1 MLPESFRCLKT
12 VIKVDTLSMVH
23 RNSKVADLH
32 AVLVKSVC
40 RNLKL
45 AENSFLKQLSDSE
58 GSSCVLSAPEP
69 YHFLPPGCG
78 HFVTVTYPK
87 KKPDC
92 ELGMYLSSHQQEKL

>member
-1 MLPESFRCLKT
+1 MVPESFRCLKT
-12 VIKVDTLSMVH
+12 AIKIDVLSMVH
-23 RNSKVADLH
+23 RSSKVADLR
-32 AVLVKSVC
+32 AVLVRSVC

-58 GSSCVLSAPEP
+58 GTSFVLSAPEP

-78 HFVTVTYPK
+78 HFVTVMYPK
-87 KKPDC
+87 KKPDS

>member
-23 RNSKVADLH
+23 RNSKVGDLY
-32 AVLVKSVC
+32 ALLVGSVC

-45 AENSFLKQLSDSE
+45 AENSFVKQLSDSE
-58 GSSCVLSAPEP
+58 DSSFVVSAPEP

-78 HFVTVTYPK
+78 HFVTVMYPK

-92 ELGMYLSSHQQEKL
+92 ELGTYLSSHRQENL